1 MKILS
6 NIWCRYGKRGLFSVG
21 HGRSW
26 GLDIRYRVSNRSLMN
41 EMLIWID
48 TVSFEGNNNNCNN
61 AFVVLE
67 KNVRSA
73 RWRILYEG
81 LVDRIL
87 WIMNIFLKRI
97 ICNEIIRL
105 YTMHFLKGIYLWKK
119 KKKKIFIIVIIISLS
134 IHTHKHKHTYF
145 WVANILESSE
155 CFLKCK
161 NNTGMYFRTKHEDP
175 LNSTDIRVI
184 FAMRDEYIW
193 TVPSVTTH
201 LSF

>member
-1 MKILS
+1 MEKEKEKDFYYS
-6 NIWCRYGKRGLFSVG
+6 
-21 HGRSW
+21 
-26 GLDIRYRVSNRSLMN
+26 
-41 EMLIWID
+41 
-48 TVSFEGNNNNCNN
+48 NNN
-61 AFVVLE
+61 FF
-67 KNVRSA
+67 
-73 RWRILYEG
+73 I
-81 LVDRIL
+81 
-87 WIMNIFLKRI
+87 
-97 ICNEIIRL
+97 
-105 YTMHFLKGIYLWKK
+105 YT
-119 KKKKIFIIVIIISLS
+119 
-134 IHTHKHKHTYF
+134 HTHKHRHTYF